1 MKIGP
6 AVWAPAMRHIHTQ
19 TDRHTEL
26 LTLMLTKAALLAGA
40 RGWSRNKRGRL
51 RRDQP
56 DAIVCWMLAGGKV
69 HANTAIEALHR
80 KC

>member
-40 RGWSRNKRGRL
+40 RGWSRNKRCRL

-56 DAIVCWMLAGGKV
+56 EGPRGWLVAFGFDELNLK
-69 HANTAIEALHR
+69 
-80 KC
+80 